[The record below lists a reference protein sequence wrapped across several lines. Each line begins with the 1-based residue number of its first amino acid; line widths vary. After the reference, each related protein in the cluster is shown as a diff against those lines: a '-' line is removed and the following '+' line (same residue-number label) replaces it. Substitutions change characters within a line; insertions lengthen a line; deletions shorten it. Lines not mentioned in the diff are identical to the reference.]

1 MGLREASPLPLESA
15 SNNSPRVEGTLA
27 SATPF
32 KMPMA
37 FPTSVIERGAGM
49 RAVVLTVGLSLLAAF
64 ALVHIVFVPDDQP
77 LAPEEFAQASSQ
89 AQASSSEDAMQMP
102 PLPTL
107 TRTPPRIN
115 LKLQKE
121 GHQARQALRDN
132 LAAVGEDQH
141 PTPANKG
148 LEDLKVHIAVQN
160 PIPLMPD
167 PPEMPPAVHHHTQ
180 QKIHEAHAAAAN
192 QVGVKHPAS
201 HVDKAEKE
209 ISHAEAQKDMSGAGK
224 KMMKLAKAEKALSK
238 KVTKASHK
246 ARKVTKTTEAETL
259 PKKLPVVVKPHTDLQ
274 CCNLWGPHYKVRRD
288 KCDKFKACHA
298 SCHQGGRSCY
308 CCKRG

>member
-148 LEDLKVHIAVQN
+148 
-160 PIPLMPD
+160 
-167 PPEMPPAVHHHTQ
+167 
-180 QKIHEAHAAAAN
+180 
-192 QVGVKHPAS
+192 
-201 HVDKAEKE
+201 
-209 ISHAEAQKDMSGAGK
+209 
-224 KMMKLAKAEKALSK
+224 
-238 KVTKASHK
+238 
-246 ARKVTKTTEAETL
+246 
-259 PKKLPVVVKPHTDLQ
+259 
-274 CCNLWGPHYKVRRD
+274 
-288 KCDKFKACHA
+288 
-298 SCHQGGRSCY
+298 
-308 CCKRG
+308 